1 MIILFGPAGS
11 GKSLQGQILAEKYGW
26 RWLSVGQ
33 LLRDQ
38 DDSEIDEKLKGGELF
53 DDEFVTGIMHGAMS
67 KAENDG
73 VNVVLDGY
81 PRDAWQA
88 EWIIDNG
95 DIEKISGA
103 IVLDV
108 PAEELWKRIEGRG
121 RSDDTEDVVKRRWE
135 IFEQN
140 IYSILPL
147 LESKNVK
154 ITTIDGVGEIDE
166 VTARIES
173 VLATW
178 GVADDLDVEIR
189 EDDRN
194 YERSYGE

>member
-38 DDSEIDEKLKGGELF
+38 NDAEINEKLKGGELF
-53 DDEFVTGIMHGAMS
+53 DDEFVTGLMHSAMN
-67 KAENDG
+67 KAEADG
-73 VNVVLDGY
+73 MGVILDGY

-88 EWIIDNG
+88 QWIIDSG
-95 DIEKISGA
+95 DVERISGA

-121 RSDDTEDVVKRRWE
+121 RSDDTKDVVKRRWE

-154 ITTIDGVGEIDE
+154 ITTIDGVGAIDE
-166 VTARIES
+166 ITSRIEA
-173 VLATW
+173 VLVDW
-178 GVADDLDVEIR
+178 GTLDNSEIESS
-189 EDDRN
+189 EDDHD